1 MLFIRNFKKER
12 NLNGPIEET
21 RAFVRREL
29 FFRKEHYELCDK
41 ISGILGNI
49 EHFLQELE
57 YWMYKQLSGVVFYT
71 WFEGL

>member
-1 MLFIRNFKKER
+1 MHVIYKKFQKER

-29 FFRKEHYELCDK
+29 IFCKEQYELCDK

-49 EHFLQELE
+49 ENVSQELE
-57 YWMYKQLSGVVFYT
+57 F
-71 WFEGL
+71 